1 MAVATPIPSKA
12 RALRATCNDGNLC
25 GPDPCCGTAGQD
37 ISGEFPVSVAKTYRN
52 YIDGEWVA
60 SDRTFENRNP
70 ADTADCVGLF
80 CKANQADVNVAAEAA
95 HEAFGGWS
103 ELSAPARGAYLYKVA
118 DILERNLDSLAREMT
133 REEGKT
139 LPEAKGETMRS
150 VNIFR
155 YFAGEGSRI
164 PGIQVPSERE
174 RVFMYAVRR
183 PLGVVA
189 QINPWNFPSAIPAW
203 KLAPALVAGNTVLV
217 KPSTAAP
224 LSAWRIAEACHQAGI
239 PRGVVNLLCGSGP
252 EVGDAMVHAE
262 PVKAISFTGS
272 IAVGRALHA
281 EASARRLRVQLEM
294 GGKNPTIVLADADLG
309 KAVANTI
316 NAAMF
321 STGQK
326 CTATSRV
333 IVEEPIH
340 DQFLSRVVEA
350 ARALRVGNG
359 LAPGIQVGPA
369 IDQAQLETNAR
380 YCHVALQEGAT
391 LQCGGKVL
399 TEGNY
404 AKGFFFEPTVFSGV
418 TEDMR
423 IAQEEVFG
431 PVLGVLRAANF
442 EDAMRIANKSE
453 FGLSASIQTRDVSR
467 IFDYVN
473 RIEAGLITVNLPS
486 AGVEYQLPFG
496 GSKESSF
503 GPKEQGPVALDFYT
517 DYKTVYLGY

>member
-1 MAVATPIPSKA
+1 MSEAT
-12 RALRATCNDGNLC
+12 
-25 GPDPCCGTAGQD
+25 
-37 ISGEFPVSVAKTYRN
+37 TYPN
-52 YIDGEWVA
+52 YIDGEWA
-60 SDRTFENRNP
+60 TSDRTFENINP
-70 ADTADCVGLF
+70 ADTSDCVGIF
-80 CKANQADVNVAAEAA
+80 CKANHADVNVAAQAA
-95 HEAFGGWS
+95 QDAFPAWAALTG
-103 ELSAPARGAYLYKVA
+103 PARGAYLYKVA
-118 DILERNLDSLAREMT
+118 DILERNLDSLATEMT

-150 VNIFR
+150 INIFR

-164 PGIQVPSERE
+164 PGIQVPSERD

-203 KLAPALVAGNTVLV
+203 KLAPALIAGNTVLF
-217 KPSTAAP
+217 KPATAAP
-224 LSAWRIAEACHQAGI
+224 LSAWRIAQACHEAGV
-239 PRGVVNLLCGSGP
+239 PRGVVNLICGSGG

-262 PVKAISFTGS
+262 PVKALSFTGS
-272 IAVGRALHA
+272 VPVGQILHA
-281 EASARRLRVQLEM
+281 QASARRIRIQLEM
-294 GGKNPTIVLADADLG
+294 GGKNPTIVLADADLD

-333 IVEEPIH
+333 IVEDAIH
-340 DQFLSRVVEA
+340 DKFLARTVEA

-359 LAPGIQVGPA
+359 LESGVEVGPA
-369 IDQAQLETNAR
+369 IDQDQLDTNDR
-380 YCHVALQEGAT
+380 YCRIAESEGAV
-391 LQCGGKVL
+391 LECGGHVL
-399 TEGNY
+399 SHGEW

-418 TEDMR
+418 TERMR

-431 PVLGVLRAANF
+431 PVLGVMRAANF
-442 EDAMRIANKSE
+442 EDCMRIANNTE

-467 IFDYVN
+467 VFEYVN